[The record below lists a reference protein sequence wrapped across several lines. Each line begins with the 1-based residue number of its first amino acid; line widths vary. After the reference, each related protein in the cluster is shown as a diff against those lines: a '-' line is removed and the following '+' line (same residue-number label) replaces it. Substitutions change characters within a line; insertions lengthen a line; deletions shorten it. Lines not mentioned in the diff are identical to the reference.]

1 MKHFDLYTSCE
12 ATGAQ
17 AEYIRDGL
25 DYEQWLRN
33 IKRMLVEGNCNGIN
47 IMMTINS
54 LCLFSITD
62 FLDEVYKLKELTQSR
77 TPTVSLNLL
86 RFPSFQSPLALPN
99 HIKDYCT

>member
-1 MKHFDLYTSCE
+1 MTLYTSCE

-33 IKRMLVEGNCNGIN
+33 TKRMLVEGNSNGVN

-62 FLDEVYKLKELTQSR
+62 FLDEVYKLKELTQSQN
-77 TPTVSLNLL
+77 TNSKFKLIAFSKFSKSIST
-86 RFPSFQSPLALPN
+86 
-99 HIKDYCT
+99 T